1 MILTIAG
8 AYNLGFF
15 CCFGEGNFLFI
26 YFSLKGEDEQL
37 KKELKEVLRI

>member
-1 MILTIAG
+1 MRIAG
-8 AYNLGFF
+8 VCASAFF